1 MKEEKEM
8 SDETITIDERVKTML
23 KDKDWT
29 FAELQNMTSVV
40 EGFANAIYAELSAKE
55 KLDLVWE
62 DIGQEFY
69 SIASTK
75 LKESV
80 ANAVKLELTTAKIN
94 FNKKEDNTNEVSE
107 SSVGGKSSKKRTT
120 DEEKSSQDEE

>member
-1 MKEEKEM
+1 M
-8 SDETITIDERVKTML
+8 SDETITIDERVKIML

-40 EGFANAIYAELSAKE
+40 EGFADAIYAELSAKE

-80 ANAVKLELTTAKIN
+80 AKAVKAELTTAKIN

-107 SSVGGKSSKKRTT
+107 SSVGGKSSKTRTT
-120 DEEKSSQDEE
+120 NEKKGSKNKK

>member
-1 MKEEKEM
+1 M
-8 SDETITIDERVKTML
+8 SDETITIDDRVKTML

-40 EGFANAIYAELSAKE
+40 EGFADSIYAELSAKE

-62 DIGQEFY
+62 DIGHEFY

-80 ANAVKLELTTAKIN
+80 ANAVKAELTTAKIN

-107 SSVGGKSSKKRTT
+107 SSVGGKSSKTRTT
-120 DEEKSSQDEE
+120 NEKKGSKNKK

>member
-1 MKEEKEM
+1 M
-8 SDETITIDERVKTML
+8 SDETVTVDDRVKIML

-40 EGFANAIYAELSAKE
+40 EGFADAIYAELSAKE

-80 ANAVKLELTTAKIN
+80 AKAVKAELTTAKIN

-107 SSVGGKSSKKRTT
+107 SSVGGKSPKTRPTNEK
-120 DEEKSSQDEE
+120 KSSKNKK

>member
-1 MKEEKEM
+1 M
-8 SDETITIDERVKTML
+8 SDETITIDDRVKTML

-40 EGFANAIYAELSAKE
+40 EGFADAIYAELSAKE

-62 DIGQEFY
+62 DIGHEFY

-80 ANAVKLELTTAKIN
+80 AKAVKAELTTAKIN

-107 SSVGGKSSKKRTT
+107 SSVGGKSSKTRTT
-120 DEEKSSQDEE
+120 NEKKGSKNKK

>member
-1 MKEEKEM
+1 M
-8 SDETITIDERVKTML
+8 SDETITIDDRVKTML

-40 EGFANAIYAELSAKE
+40 EGFADAIYAELSAKE

-80 ANAVKLELTTAKIN
+80 AKAVKAELTTAKIN

-107 SSVGGKSSKKRTT
+107 SSVGGKSSKTRTT
-120 DEEKSSQDEE
+120 DEKKSSKNKK

>member
-1 MKEEKEM
+1 M
-8 SDETITIDERVKTML
+8 SDETITIDDRVKTML

-40 EGFANAIYAELSAKE
+40 EGFADAIYAELSAKE

-80 ANAVKLELTTAKIN
+80 AKAVKAELTTAKIN

-107 SSVGGKSSKKRTT
+107 SSVGGKSSKTRTT
-120 DEEKSSQDEE
+120 NEKKGSKNKK